1 MGGAADHQF
10 LIMADN
16 ILVWTLRDGNKI
28 IEATSYCHEYIQ
40 GPSRKFGQ
48 KKLDMDSYGK
58 AFEFAS
64 GGNDISQ
71 MSLGITKL
79 S

>member
-1 MGGAADHQF
+1 MV
-10 LIMADN
+10 I
-16 ILVWTLRDGNKI
+16 RCNKI

-48 KKLDMDSYGK
+48 NKLDMDSYGK
-58 AFEFAS
+58 SFEFAS
-64 GGNDISQ
+64 GGNDIGQ